1 MNVMSSIEERYKL
14 IENTYIDVV
23 KYLRKFNLSRADFED
38 AVQDT
43 MTDAFSHVRDLRD
56 ESKVRNWMIAIAK
69 SNGLKYVRKRKKIK
83 TSECAF
89 NEDVIQLECN
99 NLIDDESLNEIFQ
112 SVENVYLYE
121 ALKSLKPRERDVI
134 ILQHVYGHKQE
145 YIAEI
150 VGESLANTKSISS
163 RAKAKLR
170 KHLVDGGYIHGR

>member
-1 MNVMSSIEERYKL
+1 MRKMSSIEERYKL
-14 IENTYIDVV
+14 IANTYVDVV
-23 KYLRKFNLSRADFED
+23 KYLRKFNLSSADFED

-43 MTDAFSHVRDLRD
+43 MIDAFSHVRSLRD

-69 SNGLKYVRKRKKIK
+69 SNGIKYARKRKKIK
-83 TSECAF
+83 TRECAF

-99 NLIDDESLNEIFQ
+99 NLPDDEVLKEIFQ
-112 SVENVYLYE
+112 SVDNVYLYE

-145 YIAEI
+145 YVAEI
-150 VGESLANTKSISS
+150 VGETLANTKSISS

-170 KHLVDGGYIHGR
+170 KYLVDGGYVHGR